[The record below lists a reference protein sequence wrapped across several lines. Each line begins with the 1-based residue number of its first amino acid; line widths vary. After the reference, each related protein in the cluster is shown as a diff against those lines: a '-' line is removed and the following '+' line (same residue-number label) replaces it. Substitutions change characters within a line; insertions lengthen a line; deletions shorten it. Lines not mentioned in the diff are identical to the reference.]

1 MWTLSFKYLHSVKPF
16 LPCQEMSTPTTSGH
30 QTKEKVSSP
39 EDRRRNMP
47 GDEGEGDEE
56 RAPSVLW
63 ERCIQ
68 QSILVDISGDDSLH
82 LSDLQPGSFSICLSQ
97 NSALSEP
104 SINLS
109 EYTELSDTDEEGEA
123 TSDTN
128 VTTSWENV
136 TCSGRNKQDSPRQSV
151 QRPRNTH
158 GERSNDEDP
167 VNTSDEDQE
176 DLPYDD
182 GPGDQEVPCFAHRKY
197 SGHKKS
203 KVGTDMEQQTP
214 QTCTDANMALTVQ
227 EMGEDVSKMHR
238 DLVQPTNKNRDP
250 NITDLLSRHFSPEEL
265 LNPSRYI
272 AAETLPEVSLMESLD
287 ETVVS
292 RLSSHHS
299 PSGDAVNGVL
309 LPGASESVHAVEEP
323 DLSQLSEA
331 PTPSETEQEVA
342 QSNTIAGP
350 DPTKEDAH
358 AQNCLPGKARCST
371 ELKYGQG
378 QVHYPLPDFSKVAPK
393 VKIPKGK
400 GTAKPACKSPGIQR
414 AHSSPGILNK
424 PSVSTMDIISR
435 VLEDS
440 CPPPER
446 TYIFDGLESPSGV
459 FQHLQAEYD
468 ELVTKCA
475 KAEHLVG
482 TQQEYWHPLS
492 QQTEACSE
500 PSLHI
505 DWSEKEENEDVKP
518 AEATKQHKTVG
529 PVAKEPAL
537 GCGAP
542 LLAEG
547 KNQSEGEKLTCE
559 LMDVIGQFVNKV
571 EEFKKCLN
579 TMSINVEEQQMVF
592 KTLMDAQDQLER
604 NYISKKEAHRALEMQ
619 SYMGLNKHI
628 GQFDPDRQVEG
639 EIFRIGMHLED
650 IKEQID
656 SNVCQR
662 LSPPPSSSTPTPPT
676 PLSPRAPLHEDP
688 VLCFSPIDDKLKD
701 KEKTPGDSP
710 PERNGEI
717 SNSLQHSDVPLDR
730 LVRGRAR
737 REGKSHFAPAGKE
750 DYDGVSALPVD
761 VTDRRWITEK
771 DDSHV
776 SCLTGRSGSGS
787 ECSRGCVVRVSC
799 SPSLNPLDSLDA
811 SLGTVQRIVQET
823 DSGFGS
829 SDLSRSATGLS
840 QLPSHSERQ
849 QFLSSVTFGPDSMS
863 DSETSASN
871 VETIT
876 TAANQSALCHPRTG
890 HWQKSRVIDQ
900 SSALP
905 SESRTASQQGDS
917 GDLQTSDQVTHQ
929 SGAGHLSIS
938 PQGQA
943 IQPHICTCHN
953 EAILSL
959 QSEVSRLKRELEA
972 SLFHLPHLAIKM
984 DYLAYRYKQERRTKA
999 RHRTRS
1005 SRHPGSNSS
1014 LKVEDWISSDMD
1026 QSKGEDGSS
1035 SSEHNSTLRRIR
1047 CGRTHQST
1055 SYSSPGNMGICE
1067 LKKDLQL
1074 SPHQKP
1080 LMQVNYGSCSSLP
1093 AGFKVMET
1101 QSQPIRNHQTRS
1113 TQSDSAL
1120 LPSNLYFQWPLTAPG
1135 SPSNPTSSRS
1145 RSRKSREEDISR
1157 TLDKAIE
1164 AAQNMKRT
1172 TDRMAKSLS
1181 ADLAKAELYR
1191 KLHGLYPPEKLQNTI
1206 S

>member
-518 AEATKQHKTVG
+518 AEATKQHKTAVG

-559 LMDVIGQFVNKV
+559 LMDVIGQFVNK
-571 EEFKKCLN
+571 
-579 TMSINVEEQQMVF
+579 
-592 KTLMDAQDQLER
+592 
-604 NYISKKEAHRALEMQ
+604 
-619 SYMGLNKHI
+619 
-628 GQFDPDRQVEG
+628 
-639 EIFRIGMHLED
+639 
-650 IKEQID
+650 
-656 SNVCQR
+656 
-662 LSPPPSSSTPTPPT
+662 
-676 PLSPRAPLHEDP
+676 DP

>member
-518 AEATKQHKTVG
+518 AEATKQHKTAVG

-579 TMSINVEEQQMVF
+579 TMSINVEEQQM
-592 KTLMDAQDQLER
+592 
-604 NYISKKEAHRALEMQ
+604 
-619 SYMGLNKHI
+619 
-628 GQFDPDRQVEG
+628 
-639 EIFRIGMHLED
+639 
-650 IKEQID
+650 
-656 SNVCQR
+656 
-662 LSPPPSSSTPTPPT
+662 
-676 PLSPRAPLHEDP
+676 DP